1 MNFKIPHS
9 VLYLATGLNLGVFFL
24 GLALGQIELSIL
36 AVLSIALCM
45 RPIIFEDKDK
55 E

>member
-9 VLYLATGLNLGVFFL
+9 ILYLATGLNLGIFFL
-24 GLALGQIELSIL
+24 GLALGHAELSIL

-45 RPIIFEDKDK
+45 HPIIFET
-55 E
+55 EEEE